1 MIQLESHLKNEDCN
15 YNRYSILEIV
25 LIIDFMSI
33 IRKVPFKTFENIS
46 DAFQIVWNMMVSA
59 SDARKRDYLH

>member
-1 MIQLESHLKNEDCN
+1 MIQLESHLKNEDYN

-46 DAFQIVWNMMVSA
+46 DAFQIVWNMMVSS